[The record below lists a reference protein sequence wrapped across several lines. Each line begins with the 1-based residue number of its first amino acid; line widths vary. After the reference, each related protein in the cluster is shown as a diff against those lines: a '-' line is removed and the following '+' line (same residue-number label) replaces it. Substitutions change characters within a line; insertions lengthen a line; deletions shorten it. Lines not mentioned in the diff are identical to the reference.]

1 MVFVDFLF
9 VMEALEMKVV
19 VRLFVEGWMLLV
31 IKLVLMLVGEV
42 VL

>member
-19 VRLFVEGWMLLV
+19 VRLFFEGWMLLV
-31 IKLVLMLVGEV
+31 IKLVLMLVGEL

>member
-31 IKLVLMLVGEV
+31 MKLVLMLVGEV